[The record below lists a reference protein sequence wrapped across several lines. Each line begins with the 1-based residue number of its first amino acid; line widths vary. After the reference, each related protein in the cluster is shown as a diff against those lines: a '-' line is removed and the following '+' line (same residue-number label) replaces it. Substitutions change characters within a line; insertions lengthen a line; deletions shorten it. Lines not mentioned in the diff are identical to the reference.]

1 MLFLF
6 ILNKNNFIF
15 LSIYKR
21 IGLKWRALNFQL
33 ILQGYFINDNIIID
47 KFIDFS
53 NLKSDIN
60 FIGKKLMINDD
71 LFKDFKDISANTQYS
86 NKSNL
91 YIDDNTRKIIQDY
104 SGDLFQLYLTISK
117 K

>member
-1 MLFLF
+1 
-6 ILNKNNFIF
+6 
-15 LSIYKR
+15 
-21 IGLKWRALNFQL
+21 
-33 ILQGYFINDNIIID
+33 
-47 KFIDFS
+47 
-53 NLKSDIN
+53 
-60 FIGKKLMINDD
+60 MINDD

-104 SGDLFQLYLTISK
+104 SRDLFQLYLTVSK